1 MASLRR
7 LFNELIV
14 VFLLGLVQPRRLGE
28 NIEVLLRRGLVLLHL
43 HEPLDE
49 QLDQLAEIERAGEAL
64 PDPVDGRRRS
74 EDEGEPPWMRPGVQ
88 VVQAVDVLLFLC
100 PSGRRIVMGV
110 TSRTDQ
116 FRPAVASAST
126 HPLE

>member
-74 EDEGEPPWMRPGVQ
+74 EDEGEPPWV
-88 VVQAVDVLLFLC
+88 
-100 PSGRRIVMGV
+100 
-110 TSRTDQ
+110 
-116 FRPAVASAST
+116 
-126 HPLE
+126 